1 MMAGCHGIFEG
12 SASSWKFCFAGTWR
26 LVLLSNLNLS
36 CVLLS
41 RMCLL
46 WTWLC
51 RLWTWLCRLWTW
63 LSCESKT
70 CLCRLLYALSHMN
83 MLYMQKF
90 LSPVNCM
97 CIDSETGNRHMV
109 HLEATTCRNL
119 NQTRGPTKNEK
130 VAQPKMT
137 RGQTA
142 ARHVDKPECDTWTIQ
157 SSTRGQTAARHVVL
171 CQRAASSYPCQHA
184 HCHVSSQ
191 HGLCHVASP
200 SVTNFVTIWLSHRRN
215 TLLWRKTCWSW
226 KSSTSMTKMTNCSW

>member
-1 MMAGCHGIFEG
+1 
-12 SASSWKFCFAGTWR
+12 
-26 LVLLSNLNLS
+26 
-36 CVLLS
+36 
-41 RMCLL
+41 
-46 WTWLC
+46 
-51 RLWTWLCRLWTW
+51 
-63 LSCESKT
+63 
-70 CLCRLLYALSHMN
+70 MN

-142 ARHVDKPECDTWTIQ
+142 AQHVDKPECDTWTIQ

-171 CQRAASSYPCQHA
+171 CQRATSSYPCQHA
-184 HCHVSSQ
+184 PCHVSSQ
-191 HGLCHVASP
+191 HGPCHVASP
-200 SVTNFVTIWLSHRRN
+200 SVTNFVTIWLGNRRN
-215 TLLWRKTCWSW
+215 TLL
-226 KSSTSMTKMTNCSW
+226 